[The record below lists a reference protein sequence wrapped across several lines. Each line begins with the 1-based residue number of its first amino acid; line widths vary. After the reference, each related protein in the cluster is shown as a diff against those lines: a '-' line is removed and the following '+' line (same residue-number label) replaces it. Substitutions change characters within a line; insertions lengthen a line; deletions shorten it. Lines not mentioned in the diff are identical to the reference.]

1 MTAPSPRPPRSV
13 VVVGGGLAAH
23 RTVTALREEGFTG
36 PVTLLGAEGVAPY
49 DRPPLSK
56 HLLDRPGPVW
66 LADDL
71 GVDALALVEDARLAE
86 PARALEVRQDDVV
99 VTTDAG
105 TVVADAV
112 VLASGAHAV
121 RPPGWEHAHVLHT
134 ADDAARLRA
143 RLRPGVRLVV
153 VGAGWVGA
161 EVAGVAAAAGLQVTV
176 VEAAPAPLAA
186 ALGSDVGALT
196 VPWYAAAGITLV
208 TGVGVAEVRADGVR
222 LTDGR
227 DLEADV
233 VLAAVGARPA
243 TAWLGGALPL
253 DPDGAVRVDATWAP
267 AGGPRHVRAVG
278 DVARRRSPRHGL
290 VPGGHWDGA
299 LTGPPVAVRDLLRPG
314 SLAGVAVHGHAGAA
328 HGHGG
333 ADGHGEEGPH
343 GEAGLHGEADR
354 HHGALD
360 AVGPADD
367 PAPYVFS
374 TQLGHDLTLYGH
386 RSETDDAVLRGD
398 PATGGWSALWFAP
411 GTDRLTAVLTV
422 DRPRDVAAARRL
434 FSGAR
439 LPHVDRDA
447 AADPGR
453 PLPRP

>member
-1 MTAPSPRPPRSV
+1 MTDPAPRSPRSV

-56 HLLDRPGPVW
+56 HLIDRSEPVW

-71 GVDALALVEDARLAE
+71 GVDALALVDDARLAE
-86 PARALEVRQDDVV
+86 PARALEVRDEDVV
-99 VTTDAG
+99 VTTGAG
-105 TVVADAV
+105 SVVADAV

-121 RPPGWEHAHVLHT
+121 RPPGWGHAHVLHT

-143 RLRPGVRLVV
+143 SLRPGVRLVV

-161 EVAGVAAAAGLQVTV
+161 EVAGVAAAAGVHVTV

-196 VPWYAAAGITLV
+196 IPWYAAAGIALV

-227 DLEADV
+227 DLDADV

-278 DVARRRSPRHGL
+278 DVARRRSSRHGL

-314 SLAGVAVHGHAGAA
+314 SLAHGA
-328 HGHGG
+328 HG
-333 ADGHGEEGPH
+333 ADGHG
-343 GEAGLHGEADR
+343 
-354 HHGALD
+354 GAVD

-386 RSETDDAVLRGD
+386 RGETDDAVLRGD
-398 PATGGWSALWFAP
+398 PAARGWSALWFAR
-411 GTDRLTAVLTV
+411 GTDELTAVLTV

-439 LPHVDRDA
+439 LPRVDRDA

>member
-1 MTAPSPRPPRSV
+1 MTDPAPRSPRSV

-36 PVTLLGAEGVAPY
+36 SVTLLGAEGVAPY

-56 HLLDRPGPVW
+56 HLLDRPEPVW
-66 LADDL
+66 LAEDL
-71 GVDALALVEDARLAE
+71 GVDALALVDDVRLAE
-86 PARALEVRQDDVV
+86 PARALEVRPDDVV

-105 TVVADAV
+105 PVVADAV

-134 ADDAARLRA
+134 AQDAARLRA
-143 RLRPGVRLVV
+143 ALRPGVRLVV

-161 EVAGVAAAAGLQVTV
+161 EVAGVAAGVHVTV

-196 VPWYAAAGITLV
+196 VPWYAAAGIRLV
-208 TGVGVAEVRADGVR
+208 TGVGVAEVRGDGVR

-227 DLEADV
+227 HLDADV

-243 TAWLGGALPL
+243 TAWLDGALPL

-314 SLAGVAVHGHAGAA
+314 SLGGAAAGATVGVPSGSTAGVRPGSAAGTTGGDPELHAR
-328 HGHGG
+328 
-333 ADGHGEEGPH
+333 PV
-343 GEAGLHGEADR
+343 
-354 HHGALD
+354 D

-386 RSETDDAVLRGD
+386 RGETDDAVLRGD
-398 PATGGWSALWFAP
+398 PGAGGWSALWFAH
-411 GTDRLTAVLTV
+411 GTDELTAVLTV

>member
-1 MTAPSPRPPRSV
+1 
-13 VVVGGGLAAH
+13 
-23 RTVTALREEGFTG
+23 
-36 PVTLLGAEGVAPY
+36 
-49 DRPPLSK
+49 
-56 HLLDRPGPVW
+56 VW

-71 GVDALALVEDARLAE
+71 GVDALALVDDARLAE
-86 PARALEVRQDDVV
+86 PARALDVREDDVV

-105 TVVADAV
+105 AVVADAV

-143 RLRPGVRLVV
+143 SLRPGVRLVV

-161 EVAGVAAAAGLQVTV
+161 EVAGVAAAAGVRVTV

-196 VPWYAAAGITLV
+196 IPWYGAAGITLV

-227 DLEADV
+227 DLDADV

-314 SLAGVAVHGHAGAA
+314 SLAGAAGAVEA
-328 HGHGG
+328 ADGRGQADVRGG
-333 ADGHGEEGPH
+333 ADTHDRAVRDG
-343 GEAGLHGEADR
+343 AADR
-354 HHGALD
+354 HVRAVD

-386 RSETDDAVLRGD
+386 RGETDDAVLRGD
-398 PATGGWSALWFAP
+398 PAAGGWSALWFAR
-411 GTDRLTAVLTV
+411 GTDELTAVLTV

-434 FSGAR
+434 FSGAG
-439 LPHVDRDA
+439 LPRVDRDA

>member
-1 MTAPSPRPPRSV
+1 MTDPAQRTPTSV
-13 VVVGGGLAAH
+13 VVVGAGLAGH

-36 PVTLLGAEGVAPY
+36 QVTLLGAEGVAPY

-56 HLLDRPGPVW
+56 HLLDRPEPTW
-66 LADDL
+66 LAADL
-71 GVDALALVEDARLAE
+71 GADALALADDVRLAE
-86 PARALEVRQDDVV
+86 PAHALVLGDGEVRVG
-99 VTTDAG
+99 TAAG
-105 TVVADAV
+105 DVVADAV

-121 RPPGWEHAHVLHT
+121 RPPGWESAHVLHT
-134 ADDAARLRA
+134 AADAERLRGA
-143 RLRPGVRLVV
+143 LRPGARLVV

-161 EVAGVAAAAGLQVTV
+161 EVAGVAATAGVHVTV

-186 ALGSDVGALT
+186 ALGSAVGALT

-208 TGVGVAEVRADGVR
+208 TGAGVAEVHDDGVLLADGR
-222 LTDGR
+222 RFD
-227 DLEADV
+227 ADV

-243 TAWLGGALPL
+243 TSWLDGALPL

-267 AGGPRHVRAVG
+267 VGGPRNVRAVG

-299 LTGPPVAVRDLLRPG
+299 LTGPPLAVRELLRPG
-314 SLAGVAVHGHAGAA
+314 AVPTTG
-328 HGHGG
+328 
-333 ADGHGEEGPH
+333 DGPGST
-343 GEAGLHGEADR
+343 
-354 HHGALD
+354 
-360 AVGPADD
+360 VGPEDD

-386 RSETDDAVLRGD
+386 HAQTDEVVLRGD
-398 PATGGWSALWFAP
+398 PAAGGWSALWFTA
-411 GTDRLTAVLTV
+411 GTDELTAVLTV

-434 FSGAR
+434 FTAAW

>member
-1 MTAPSPRPPRSV
+1 MTDPAPRSPRSV

-23 RTVTALREEGFTG
+23 RTVTALREQGFTG
-36 PVTLLGAEGVAPY
+36 SVTLLGAEGVAPY

-56 HLLDRPGPVW
+56 HLLDRPEPVW

-71 GVDALALVEDARLAE
+71 GVDALALADDVRLDE
-86 PARALEVRQDDVV
+86 PARALEVRATDVV
-99 VTTDAG
+99 VTTDEG

-121 RPPGWEHAHVLHT
+121 RPPGWENAHVLHT

-143 RLRPGVRLVV
+143 ALRPGVRLVV

-161 EVAGVAAAAGLQVTV
+161 EVAGVAAAAGVHVTV
-176 VEAAPAPLAA
+176 VEAAPSPLAA
-186 ALGSDVGALT
+186 ALGSHVGALT
-196 VPWYAAAGITLV
+196 VPWYAAAGIRLV
-208 TGVGVAEVRADGVR
+208 TGVGVAEVRTDGVR

-227 DLEADV
+227 DLDADV

-243 TAWLGGALPL
+243 TAWLDGALPL

-314 SLAGVAVHGHAGAA
+314 SLGAAAAGAAGARAEAATGVDADVHGH
-328 HGHGG
+328 
-333 ADGHGEEGPH
+333 PV
-343 GEAGLHGEADR
+343 
-354 HHGALD
+354 D
-360 AVGPADD
+360 AVGPGDD

-386 RSETDDAVLRGD
+386 RGETDDAVLRGD
-398 PATGGWSALWFAP
+398 PTAGGWTALWFAR
-411 GTDRLTAVLTV
+411 GTDELTAVLTV

-439 LPHVDRDA
+439 LPRVDRDA

>member
-1 MTAPSPRPPRSV
+1 MTDPAPRSPRSV

-36 PVTLLGAEGVAPY
+36 HVTLLGAEGVAPY

-56 HLLDRPGPVW
+56 HLLDRQEPVW
-66 LADDL
+66 LAVDL
-71 GVDALALVEDARLAE
+71 GVDALALVDDVRLAE
-86 PARALEVRQDDVV
+86 PARALEVRAADVV
-99 VTTDAG
+99 VTTDGA

-143 RLRPGVRLVV
+143 SLHPGVRLVV

-161 EVAGVAAAAGLQVTV
+161 EVAGVAAAAGVHVTV
-176 VEAAPAPLAA
+176 VEAAPVPLAA
-186 ALGSDVGALT
+186 ALGRDVGALT
-196 VPWYAAAGITLV
+196 VPWYGAAGITLV
-208 TGVGVAEVRADGVR
+208 TGAGVAEVRRDGVR

-243 TAWLGGALPL
+243 TAWLDGALPL
-253 DPDGAVRVDATWAP
+253 DPDGSVRVDATWAP

-314 SLAGVAVHGHAGAA
+314 SLAAAAGSAERR
-328 HGHGG
+328 GG
-333 ADGHGEEGPH
+333 ADGHRDADGRG
-343 GEAGLHGEADR
+343 GADR
-354 HHGALD
+354 HDGPVD

-386 RSETDDAVLRGD
+386 RGETDDAVLRGD
-398 PATGGWSALWFAP
+398 PAAGGWSALWFAR
-411 GTDRLTAVLTV
+411 GTDELTAVLTV

-434 FSGAR
+434 FSGVR
-439 LPHVDRDA
+439 LPRLDRDA
-447 AADPGR
+447 AADAGR